1 MNSVKFQLKLV
12 SPSKKYWSA
21 IDSEVPTKL
30 CSLSFFS
37 WAACLSFYFFSS
49 ASSLNLSYSFLFSS
63 SIYFKFSMFWTT
75 SSTYCCTNSFWFLTI
90 LALAS
95 WFPFFL
101 ISSVSYSLISNDYY
115 SISKLRLTLSNGA
128 SSSSF
133 SWTRD

>member
-1 MNSVKFQLKLV
+1 MNSVRFQLKPV

-37 WAACLSFYFFSS
+37 WASYLSFCFFSS

-63 SIYFKFSMFWTT
+63 SIYFKFWIFSTT
-75 SSTYCCTNSFWFLTI
+75 SSTYYWTNSFCFLTI
-90 LALAS
+90 LAFAS

-101 ISSVSYSLISNDYY
+101 ISSVSNSLISNDYY
-115 SISKLRLTLSNGA
+115 SISKLRLTLSNGG

-133 SWTRD
+133 NWIRD